1 VNGSMRLP
9 TQMKSESFSSNTEY
23 VILNMFR
30 CVDDGFCSLEQA
42 DLIQLHIEKKLQKL
56 YKIDEI
62 IGKSLSKSL
71 GSDESNEDEL
81 NEEENSDQKSL
92 IINDEDNH
100 RLNIDTTS
108 EDKPISTEKSGT
120 SKSATDIGI
129 SSSISLNNQ
138 ISPSSPRSNLSPGEI
153 KPISPSS
160 LSEASP
166 ISN

>member
-1 VNGSMRLP
+1 
-9 TQMKSESFSSNTEY
+9 MKSESFSSNTEY
-23 VILNMFR
+23 VILNVFR

-81 NEEENSDQKSL
+81 NEEENLDEKSL

-108 EDKPISTEKSGT
+108 EDKPIPTEITNNNKSGT
-120 SKSATDIGI
+120 SKSSTDVGI
-129 SSSISLNNQ
+129 SSSINLNNQ